1 MAARTEDG
9 NVRYAME
16 KSYQEKTLQERQM
29 SQNQQILGLLKKGP
43 ITAMDALQKAQCF
56 RLAARI
62 NDLKALGH
70 NILTETIKENGK
82 RFARYRLVRSK

>member
-1 MAARTEDG
+1 MAVKTEGG
-9 NVRYAME
+9 NARYATA

-62 NDLKALGH
+62 NDLRALGH
-70 NILTETIKENGK
+70 NIITETIKQNGK
-82 RFARYRLVRSK
+82 HFARYRLIRTK